1 MTEAELRE
9 QMCLIGRLMHQ
20 NGYVDGAGGN
30 ISARLDRNHILTTPS
45 GIAKGFMKPE
55 QMLVVDLDGNPV
67 KTSSNT
73 NTRPTSELI
82 MHLECYRQRPDIHGV
97 VHAHPPTTVALSIS
111 GHLFTELMLPE
122 VLILLGPIP
131 ILPYATPASDENR
144 NLISQAIQDHDVL
157 VLAYHGSLTVAKT
170 VWDAYLRLE
179 NLEHTAKILYMVRQL
194 GGPKSFLS
202 EQQTEQLINIRER
215 LGLLRPGQRE
225 ILMKVTHQ

>member
-1 MTEAELRE
+1 
-9 QMCLIGRLMHQ
+9 
-20 NGYVDGAGGN
+20 
-30 ISARLDRNHILTTPS
+30 
-45 GIAKGFMKPE
+45 
-55 QMLVVDLDGNPV
+55 
-67 KTSSNT
+67 
-73 NTRPTSELI
+73 
-82 MHLECYRQRPDIHGV
+82 
-97 VHAHPPTTVALSIS
+97 
-111 GHLFTELMLPE
+111 MLPE